1 MDIADLTLEERE
13 TCFNM
18 AADNHGLWDV
28 YTDDV
33 YWIRRLDKIAKAWK
47 IEYGG
52 GKHYKLDASQIT
64 VRAKPKELSPEEKER
79 RAAIM
84 RRVRVENSV
93 NSLDS
98 SNGRVK
104 IDVEHVAQNGIEKIA
119 S

>member
-28 YTDDV
+28 YTDDI

-47 IEYGG
+47 VERGG
-52 GKHYKLDASQIT
+52 GKHYKLKSSQIT
-64 VRAKPKELSPEEKER
+64 VRAKPKELSAEEKER
-79 RAAIM
+79 RAA
-84 RRVRVENSV
+84 RLRPVLPK
-93 NSLDS
+93 NSLNS
-98 SNGRVK
+98 GNSGNRKVES
-104 IDVEHVAQNGIEKIA
+104 DVDGIATNGIEKIT